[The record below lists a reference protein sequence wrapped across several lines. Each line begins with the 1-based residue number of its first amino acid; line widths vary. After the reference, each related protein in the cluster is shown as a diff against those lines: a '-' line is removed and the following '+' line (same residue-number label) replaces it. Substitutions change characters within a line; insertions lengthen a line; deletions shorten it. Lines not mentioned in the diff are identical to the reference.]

1 MLVSLRPDRTGGM
14 LAAGVA
20 GLAMVAIY
28 TGPPFRQAA
37 VVLIGIAALFGWLRA
52 IHHSRLILD
61 TPTSRIASAAQG
73 YIELFGEGLPLSGTP
88 LLSPM
93 NGLPVLWYRLKVE
106 QKSGDKWITQ
116 SDIESDTSFLLD
128 DGSGQ
133 CAVDPEGAEML
144 VSRKDVERRKDMRYT
159 QWCLLQ
165 RDPIYAIG
173 DFTTL
178 GSIDLAHDTATQ
190 VRELLAEWKA
200 DRSGLLERFDV
211 NGDGEIDLSEWE
223 LARAQARREVRQEQA
238 ELRAAPEAH
247 VLRKPADRRL
257 YLISDLDPQQLGK
270 RYQLWGW
277 AFLSVMLAG
286 AGALFWLN
294 TR

>member
-1 MLVSLRPDRTGGM
+1 MLVSLRPDRTGSV

-20 GLAMVAIY
+20 GLALVAIY
-28 TGPPFRQAA
+28 TGPPVRQAA
-37 VVLIGIAALFGWLRA
+37 VMLISIAALFGWLRA

-73 YIELFGEGLPLSGTP
+73 YVELFGEGRPLSGTP

-93 NGLPVLWYRLKVE
+93 NALPVLWYRLKIE

-116 SDIESDTSFLLD
+116 SDIESDASFLLD
-128 DGSGQ
+128 DGSGL

-144 VSRKDVERRKDMRYT
+144 VSRKDVERRDDMRYT

-178 GSIDLAHDTATQ
+178 GSIDLAHDTAAQ
-190 VRELLAEWKA
+190 VRELLAEWKTNRA
-200 DRSGLLERFDV
+200 GLLERFDV
-211 NGDGEIDLSEWE
+211 DGDGEIDLREWE
-223 LARAQARREVRQEQA
+223 LARAEARREIRREQA
-238 ELRAAPEAH
+238 ELRSAAEAH
-247 VLRKPADRRL
+247 VLRKPPGRRL

-277 AFLSVMLAG
+277 LFLTMMLAG
-286 AGALFWLN
+286 AGALFWLS

>member
-1 MLVSLRPDRTGGM
+1 MLVSLRPDRTGSI

-20 GLAMVAIY
+20 GLALVAIY
-28 TGPPFRQAA
+28 TGPPVRQAA
-37 VVLIGIAALFGWLRA
+37 VVLISIGALFGWLRA

-73 YIELFGEGLPLSGTP
+73 YVELFGEGRPLSGTP

-93 NGLPVLWYRLKVE
+93 NALPVLWYRLKID

-116 SDIESDTSFLLD
+116 SDIESDGSFLLD

-144 VSRKDVERRKDMRYT
+144 VSRKDVERRDDMRYT

-178 GSIDLAHDTATQ
+178 GSIELGHDTAAQ
-190 VRELLAEWKA
+190 VRELLAEWKTN
-200 DRSGLLERFDV
+200 RTGLLERFDV
-211 NGDGEIDLSEWE
+211 DGDGEIDLREWE
-223 LARAQARREVRQEQA
+223 LARAEARREIHREQA
-238 ELRAAPEAH
+238 ELRSAAEAH
-247 VLRKPADRRL
+247 VLRKPPDRRL

-277 AFLSVMLAG
+277 LFLTMMLAG
-286 AGALFWLN
+286 AGALFWLS

>member
-1 MLVSLRPDRTGGM
+1 MLVSLRPDRTGG
-14 LAAGVA
+14 LIAAGIV
-20 GLAMVAIY
+20 GLALTAVY
-28 TGPPFRQAA
+28 TGPPVHHAAA
-37 VVLIGIAALFGWLRA
+37 VMIGIAALFGWLRA

-73 YIELFGEGLPLSGTP
+73 YIELFGEGKPLSGTP

-93 NGLPVLWYRLKVE
+93 NGLPVLWYRLKIE

-116 SDIESDTSFLLD
+116 SDIESDASFLLD
-128 DGSGQ
+128 DGSGE

-144 VSRKDVERRKDMRYT
+144 VSREDVERRDDMRYT

-173 DFTTL
+173 EFATL
-178 GSIDLAHDTATQ
+178 GSIDLAHDTAAQ
-190 VRELLAEWKA
+190 VRELLAQWKA
-200 DRSGLLERFDV
+200 DRAELLERFDV
-211 NGDGEIDLSEWE
+211 DGDGEIDLREWE
-223 LARAQARREVRQEQA
+223 LARAEARREVRRQQA
-238 ELRAAPEAH
+238 ELHSAAEAH
-247 VLRKPADRRL
+247 VLRKPAGRRL
-257 YLISDLDPQQLGK
+257 YLISDLDPQQLGR

-277 AFLSVMLAG
+277 VFLTAMLAAG
-286 AGALFWLN
+286 GALFWLV

>member
-1 MLVSLRPDRTGGM
+1 MLVSLRPDRTGGV

-20 GLAMVAIY
+20 GLALAATYM
-28 TGPPFRQAA
+28 GPPVRQAA

-52 IHHSRLILD
+52 LHHSRLILD

-73 YIELFGEGLPLSGTP
+73 YIELFGEGKALSGTP

-93 NGLPVLWYRLKVE
+93 NGLPVLWYRLKIE

-116 SDIESDTSFLLD
+116 SDIESDASFLLD

-144 VSRKDVERRKDMRYT
+144 VSRKDVERRSDMRYT

-178 GSIDLAHDTATQ
+178 GSIDLAHDTSAQ

-200 DRSGLLERFDV
+200 DRVALLDRFDV
-211 NGDGEIDLSEWE
+211 NGDGEIDLREWE
-223 LARAQARREVRQEQA
+223 LARAEARREVRRQQA
-238 ELRAAPEAH
+238 ELHSAADAH
-247 VLRKPADRRL
+247 VLRKPMDRRL

-270 RYQLWGW
+270 RYQVWGW
-277 AFLSVMLAG
+277 AFFTVMLAG
-286 AGALFWLN
+286 GGALYWLT